1 MKLALIRQ
9 RYNPYGG
16 AERFIERA
24 ITALR
29 AQNEAVEVT
38 VFAREWQATPD
49 VQCVPINTSNRGG
62 AKVRDAAFG
71 DAVERALSER
81 QGEFDIIQSHERI
94 PGMPVYRAGDGVHA
108 QWLRLRAQ
116 HGGARARV
124 ATLLNPY
131 HRYMVARERAMFAHP
146 ALRRVICNSQM
157 VRADIQG
164 EFGLPDD
171 KLCVIYNG
179 VDLDHFQPPTDAER
193 RAARAQFALPSDAPT
208 FVYVGSGFERK
219 GVATLLDAFAQLP
232 KEAHLLIVGEDKA
245 RVKFAAHALRL
256 RIDQRV
262 QFLGG
267 LRDVRPAYHAAYAL
281 VLPTLYDPMPNVVP
295 EALACGLPVIT
306 TTTCGGAELLDAQTG
321 SVIAAGNVE
330 ALTYALRD
338 WCAPSP
344 VQQGAARAAAEALA
358 APRQAAALLALYR
371 RLLAR

>member
-29 AQNEAVEVT
+29 AQNEDVEVT
-38 VFAREWQATPD
+38 VFAREWQAAPG
-49 VQCVPINTSNRGG
+49 VQCVPINTAARGN
-62 AKVRDAAFG
+62 AKARDVAFG
-71 DAVERALSER
+71 DAVERALAAR
-81 QGEFDIIQSHERI
+81 RGQFDIIQSHERI

-116 HGGARARV
+116 HGGARARM

-131 HRYMVARERAMFAHP
+131 HRYMVARERAMFTHP
-146 ALRRVICNSQM
+146 ALRLVICNSQM
-157 VRADIQG
+157 VRGDIERAFGVAD
-164 EFGLPDD
+164 E

-179 VDLDHFQPPTDAER
+179 VDIDYFQPPTNDER
-193 RAARAQFALPSDAPT
+193 RVARAQFALPSDAPT

-245 RVKFAAHALRL
+245 RVKFAALAVRL
-256 RIDQRV
+256 RIDHRV

-267 LRDVRPAYHAAYAL
+267 LRDVLPVYHAAHAL

-306 TTTCGGAELLDAQTG
+306 TTTCGGAELLNAQTG
-321 SVIAAGNVE
+321 SVIAAGDVT
-330 ALTYALRD
+330 ALAKALRG
-338 WCAPSP
+338 WCAPSAL
-344 VQQGAARAAAEALA
+344 QCRAAREAAELLA
-358 APRQAAALLALYR
+358 APRQATVLLTLYQRLMAA
-371 RLLAR
+371 